1 MQSHIIISIVEIF
14 KVKQM
19 LLEFTLE
26 NYRSFY
32 GKKTLVLEADKA
44 LKECVE
50 TNMFD
55 CNKYTLLR
63 SLALYGANS
72 SGKSNLVAAMHTMAR
87 CVLLSV
93 KLNDN
98 DELEYDPFLLLRGN
112 TRPTMFEVIFL
123 KGKFCYRY
131 GFRYNLERIIDEWL
145 FCRTTPRSK
154 EQMMFV
160 RNEDG
165 ICVNEGNFPE
175 GVNNE
180 EKTNDNRLF
189 LSLCQQLGGKISRQ
203 VISWFQSDFN
213 VISGLN
219 NQQYRSYSKQFFHKK
234 EASSAKALMFFQ
246 KLKLGFTNIQ
256 THEEDPHIPQ
266 ELPNELKVLLQK
278 EIQGKKNIEL
288 DSVHTVYSD
297 KGKVTGSIN
306 FSFDDRESSGTNKLF
321 DLSGPIFETL
331 DSGAVLVI
339 DELDAKMHPLIS
351 QYIIELFNSPDTN
364 PKNAQ
369 LIFTTHD
376 THLLSQKILRRDQI
390 WFTEKDAKEQTDLYS
405 LMDIVLPDGS
415 KPRNDANYEKNYIAG
430 RYGAIPYILND

>member
-1 MQSHIIISIVEIF
+1 MI
-14 KVKQM
+14 
-19 LLEFTLE
+19 LEFTVE

-44 LKECVE
+44 LKECSDMNLFE
-50 TNMFD
+50 Y
-55 CNKYTLLR
+55 NKHTLLR

-72 SGKSNLVAAMHTMAR
+72 SGKSNLVSAMHTMAR

-98 DELEYDPFLLLRGN
+98 EELEYDPFLLLKGN
-112 TRPTMFEVIFL
+112 DSPTMFEIVFL
-123 KGKFCYRY
+123 KGDYYYRY
-131 GFRYNLERIIDEWL
+131 GFRYNLERIVDEWL
-145 FCRTTPRSK
+145 FRKTTPRSK
-154 EQMMFV
+154 EQMLFV
-160 RNEDG
+160 RNEEG
-165 ICVNEGNFPE
+165 IFVDEGNFPE
-175 GVNNE
+175 GAGYE

-189 LSLCQQLGGKISRQ
+189 LSLCQQLGGEISRQ

-219 NQQYRSYSKQFFHKK
+219 NQQYRSYSKLFFHKK
-234 EASSAKALMFFQ
+234 EQYSVDALEFFQ
-246 KLKLGFTNIQ
+246 KLRLGFNSIL
-256 THEEDPHIPQ
+256 THEEEPNIPSDLPT
-266 ELPNELKVLLQK
+266 ELRAMFQK
-278 EIQGKKNIEL
+278 EMQGKKSIEL
-288 DSVHTVYSD
+288 DSVHNVYSE
-297 KGKVTGSIN
+297 KGKVIGTIN
-306 FSFDDRESSGTNKLF
+306 FSFEDRESSGTNKLF

-331 DSGAVLVI
+331 YSGAVLVV

-351 QYIIELFNSPDTN
+351 QYIIELFNNPETN
-364 PKNAQ
+364 PMNAQ

-405 LMDIVLPDGS
+405 LMDIVLPDGT
-415 KPRNDANYEKNYIAG
+415 KPRNDANYERNYIAG

>member
-1 MQSHIIISIVEIF
+1 
-14 KVKQM
+14 M
-19 LLEFTLE
+19 LLEFTVE

-44 LKECVE
+44 LKECTE
-50 TNMFD
+50 TNLFD

-63 SLALYGANS
+63 SLVLYGANS
-72 SGKSNLVAAMHTMAR
+72 SGKSNLVSAMHAMAS

-98 DELEYDPFLLLRGN
+98 DEI
-112 TRPTMFEVIFL
+112 IFL
-123 KGKFCYRY
+123 KGEFCYRY
-131 GFRYNLERIIDEWL
+131 GFRYNLERIVEEWL
-145 FCRTTPRSK
+145 FRKTTPRSK

-165 ICVNEGNFPE
+165 ICVDENNFPE
-175 GVNNE
+175 GVGYE

-189 LSLCQQLGGKISRQ
+189 LSLCQQLGGEISRQ

-219 NQQYRSYSKQFFHKK
+219 NQQYRAYSKLFFHKK
-234 EASSAKALMFFQ
+234 ES
-246 KLKLGFTNIQ
+246 
-256 THEEDPHIPQ
+256 IPQ
-266 ELPNELKVLLQK
+266 DLPMELRALFQRET
-278 EIQGKKNIEL
+278 QGKKSIEL
-288 DSVHTVYSD
+288 DSIHNIYSD
-297 KGKVTGSIN
+297 KGKIVGTIN
-306 FSFDDRESSGTNKLF
+306 FSFEDRESSGTNKLF

-331 DSGAVLVI
+331 YSGSVLVI

-351 QYIIELFNSPDTN
+351 QYIIELFNNPETN

-390 WFTEKDAKEQTDLYS
+390 WFTEKDSKEQTDLYS
-405 LMDIVLPDGS
+405 LIDIVLPDGT